1 MTLLLILRRGA
12 LAMPLL
18 ASLSPASAEAPGDA
32 ARWPTWILSS
42 AAELRLPA
50 PPDDAATR
58 GELEELHR
66 LAARRDAAMLAR
78 IRHWDT
84 GGPAYRWNEI
94 AVAEAV
100 RRGIPAPLFGR
111 HLALMNAAM
120 HDATVAAF
128 DSKAAHGRTRPAA
141 FDATLATALPN
152 PATPSYPSE
161 HAAAAAAAASVLAY
175 VFPEKAA
182 EYAALARE
190 AGESRIAAGVQ
201 YRSDVEAGMTLGE
214 AVGERAVARGR
225 ADGSD
230 ARWTGTVPTGPGL
243 WQGTAPALPMT
254 GSWKT
259 WAIGRGDAIRPAAP
273 PAFDGPIIARD
284 LAELRALEPSRVQN
298 AAAVYWEAAAGGL
311 RSPAYW
317 NELTARKVLEHGL
330 AANAAEAVRA
340 FALVS
345 IAFHDAAVACWDAKY
360 AYWLIRPAQLDPSLK
375 PLFAAPPHPSYPSA
389 HACLSGGAGAMLVR
403 LFPSD
408 REQIEAL
415 MREAGESRLWARIHY
430 RVDIEA
436 GNEVGRRA
444 AERVAAMG
452 GLTMMQ

>member
-1 MTLLLILRRGA
+1 MTLLRTLRRSA

-18 ASLSPASAEAPGDA
+18 ASLSPAVAEAPGDV
-32 ARWPTWILSS
+32 ARWPTWIIASPS
-42 AAELRLPA
+42 ELRLPA
-50 PPDDAATR
+50 PPDEAATR
-58 GELEELHR
+58 GELEELRR

-78 IRHWDT
+78 IRHWDA

-111 HLALMNAAM
+111 HLALMNAAI
-120 HDATVAAF
+120 HDATVASY
-128 DSKAAHGRTRPAA
+128 DSKAAHGRVRPSAV
-141 FDATLATALPN
+141 DATLTTALPSQ
-152 PATPSYPSE
+152 ATPSYPSE

-175 VFPEKAA
+175 IFPEKAA
-182 EYAALARE
+182 AYAAMARE
-190 AGESRIAAGVQ
+190 AGESRIAAGLQ

-214 AVGERAVARGR
+214 AVGARAVARGR

-230 ARWTGTVPTGPGL
+230 ARWTGTVPTGPGK
-243 WQGTAPALPMT
+243 WQGTAPALPQAGT
-254 GSWKT
+254 WRT
-259 WAIGRGDAIRPAAP
+259 WALGRGDAIRPAAP
-273 PAFDGPIIARD
+273 AFDGPEIARD
-284 LAELRALEPSRVQN
+284 LAELRAMDPSRVQS

-311 RSPAYW
+311 RSPAFW
-317 NELTARKVLEHGL
+317 NEVTARKVLEHGL
-330 AANAAEAVRA
+330 AANPAEAVRA

-430 RVDIEA
+430 RVDVEA

-444 AERVAAMG
+444 AEKVATMG